1 MCQQRQ
7 GTSERDGINCNTM
20 LALKITEMMRNPS
33 VTIRINTS
41 CSENMHLKVYD
52 YKGLCPPAV
61 LRLFWIDNGV
71 CNETFTISEKAPSRA
86 SSRHEIEMPTQS
98 SYGTGLVSID
108 SSSYCQL

>member
-1 MCQQRQ
+1 
-7 GTSERDGINCNTM
+7 
-20 LALKITEMMRNPS
+20 MRNPS

-52 YKGLCPPAV
+52 YKGPCPPAV

-86 SSRHEIEMPTQS
+86 SSRHEMEMPTQS
-98 SYGTGLVSID
+98 SYGTGFWLALILQAAVSYDLCI
-108 SSSYCQL
+108 SVPNSRLLCVFRCPFIIVS